1 LSEATL
7 ERPVGRKKR
16 EGNVP
21 ATTTKVD
28 PELIKKAKAVATH
41 RGILLYDLVDQIL
54 RPAVEEAYGQ
64 YVKDFIREHKK
75 GR

>member
-1 LSEATL
+1 ML
-7 ERPVGRKKR
+7 ERPVRRKKR
-16 EGNVP
+16 EDNVP
-21 ATTTKVD
+21 VTTTKVD
-28 PELIKKAKAVATH
+28 LELIKKAKAVATH

-54 RPAVEEAYGQ
+54 RPAVEQAYDQ